1 MFNVYHFERKLSLK
15 KKIDKMKE
23 EYIKDQN
30 RKKSRTNILLLFLYF
45 IEKNEKLS
53 TGYKKRV
60 ENFVLNVF
68 SLQKKKTE
76 CLNFT
81 QYLDGGV
88 SSHQQNL

>member
-68 SLQKKKTE
+68 SLQKKK
-76 CLNFT
+76 
-81 QYLDGGV
+81 Q
-88 SSHQQNL
+88 SA